1 MTNGFTTEYI
11 GMSLWVE
18 AFRPGA
24 AAIVTE
30 QEETGEVKR
39 HCRATEVTRRSDFP
53 TAEDYEDEVTYILKT
68 TDADTTAEFVTDND
82 IYYVQANEVADTEKG
97 LERCKDCIYL
107 VEGDNGEWICTD
119 WEKEVH
125 EVPDED
131 CAAESP
137 YRTWSYLI
145 VDNATSDVV
154 KEDHGYETEEDAYE
168 QAKAEIGY
176 ENGRDV
182 RIETYQS

>member
-176 ENGRDV
+176 ANGLNV